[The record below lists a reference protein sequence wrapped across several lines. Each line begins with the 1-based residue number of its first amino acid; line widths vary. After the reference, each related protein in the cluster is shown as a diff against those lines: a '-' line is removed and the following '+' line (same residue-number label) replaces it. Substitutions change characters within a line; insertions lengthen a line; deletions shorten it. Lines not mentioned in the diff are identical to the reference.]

1 MQNRFTIYRKIT
13 MKDLSNNFIRQNL
26 NIINAMKKIGDVPES
41 LTLFVIDDNEKLV
54 GTLTDGDIRRGFIN
68 GLTLNN
74 KVSDFMFTQFTS
86 VYENFSVEE
95 FKKARDLGIR
105 LLPVINTLGKVERII
120 DVKKQK
126 SNLPLEALIMAG
138 GRGQRL
144 QPLTNKTPKPM
155 LMLGKKP
162 IIEHNIDRLI
172 AYGIR
177 KIYISVRYLGEQI
190 VDYFGD
196 GTAKGISIEYIWE
209 DNPLG
214 TAGAI
219 SKLKEVN
226 TEYLLLMNSDLFTDA
241 DFEDLYLN
249 TINNKAELG
258 VASVS
263 YSLKIPYGIFTE
275 KDKQVTGL
283 KEKPTFTNYANS
295 GIYILHKMLFELIP
309 KNTFYNI
316 TDLMSLLIEQKR
328 TIIHNPIIGYWIDI
342 GQHQDYENA
351 QEIAKHLK

>member
-1 MQNRFTIYRKIT
+1 
-13 MKDLSNNFIRQNL
+13 MKDWSNNFIRQNQ
-26 NIINAMKKIGDVPES
+26 NIIEAMKKIGDVPES
-41 LTLFVIDDNEKLV
+41 LTLFVTDDDEKLV

-68 GLTLNN
+68 GLTLNT
-74 KVSDFMFTQFTS
+74 KVSDFMFTRFTS

-105 LLPVINTLGKVERII
+105 LLPVINSLGKVEHII
-120 DVKKQK
+120 DIKKRK

-138 GRGQRL
+138 GRGERL

-155 LMLGKKP
+155 LMLGNKP

-172 AYGIR
+172 SYGIR

-196 GTAKGISIEYIWE
+196 GSAKGISIEYIWE
-209 DNPLG
+209 DKPLG
-214 TAGAI
+214 TAGAR
-219 SKLKEVN
+219 SKLTGIN

-241 DFEDLYLN
+241 DFEDLYLH

-263 YSLKIPYGIFTE
+263 YSVKIPYGIFTE
-275 KDKQVTGL
+275 KK
-283 KEKPTFTNYANS
+283 KK
-295 GIYILHKMLFELIP
+295 
-309 KNTFYNI
+309 I
-316 TDLMSLLIEQKR
+316 TDLKKNLNFKNIPNSE
-328 TIIHNPIIGYWIDI
+328 II
-342 GQHQDYENA
+342 
-351 QEIAKHLK
+351 